1 MGDFCDVRDVERFV
15 ESKAG
20 QKTTEQM
27 EERIC
32 GRVVA
37 RVELA
42 AAPFGVLLALH
53 LDDGTVLSFASLDL
67 TIDEIRVRYPEVLDA
82 AHRQEHGNDQQ
93 WKGGQNGNYNG
104 QVRLGTTA
112 RDARSD

>member
-32 GRVVA
+32 GRIVA

-42 AAPFGVLLALH
+42 AAPIGVLLALH

-82 AHRQEHGNDQQ
+82 AHRQEHGSSRQ

-104 QVRLGTTA
+104 QVQPGATTEHA
-112 RDARSD
+112 RGD